1 MIAEKK
7 EIISEVV
14 QDAMLES
21 SISQKKRDNKDVE
34 RFYRHGKNGFN
45 NIKTLVIFTAE
56 NPNSTEVKRSQNKKL
71 NKSLLKTLKEAGY
84 KFVPAI
90 GQLYGNPEHPYV
102 IFNMSL
108 ETAKRLCGRYEQTSF
123 VWGQLD
129 GNGGVL
135 SQYWEKQDVTL
146 PYNIHYN
153 DYVLKDERNEW
164 TDQSN
169 EEDGFTLVGK
179 HFKYSIPFSIFE
191 RVNAKFGE
199 NIKQICEQELNNGHT
214 ISGDKIIDFSIN
226 GVGLSPL
233 LYRKAII
240 KDS

>member
-45 NIKTLVIFTAE
+45 NIKTLVIFTEE

-90 GQLYGNPEHPYV
+90 GQFYGNPEHPYV

-108 ETAKRLCGRYEQTSF
+108 ETAKRLCGRYEQTSLI
-123 VWGQLD
+123 WG
-129 GNGGVL
+129 
-135 SQYWEKQDVTL
+135 
-146 PYNIHYN
+146 
-153 DYVLKDERNEW
+153 
-164 TDQSN
+164 
-169 EEDGFTLVGK
+169 
-179 HFKYSIPFSIFE
+179 
-191 RVNAKFGE
+191 
-199 NIKQICEQELNNGHT
+199 
-214 ISGDKIIDFSIN
+214 
-226 GVGLSPL
+226 
-233 LYRKAII
+233 
-240 KDS
+240 